1 MAQLG
6 FGLNINETAQESGFD
21 QFSQGLG
28 DTLKAVAADNWNFNP
43 VSSILLYQDILQ
55 ERRNAIKQDDVFIDR
70 QELNTKYKNLGLFF
84 EQDEPQSVVD
94 IIVQEKKDELRRNSI
109 IDRGSK
115 GALPFAAKFLTGLG
129 VSVLDPIN
137 IGVSFIPVFGQARFA
152 ALAARQGFTKARA
165 VRGTVEGAVG
175 ATLVEPIV
183 YGVAQSVQ
191 ADYDLMDSFL
201 NITFGTLIGG
211 GLHVGAGKLRD
222 MNTARKFRIRQE
234 KIKKGREM
242 LDIKTDEP
250 DPELNLYKEY
260 YPENSKIMMQLE
272 KSDPETRRL
281 ILAKSIGDVV
291 GEKPVDVT
299 PIAQKDSAL
308 KNVVENSPDAEV
320 GVKPKESNLENIE
333 LNTTKRNQKN
343 VKNETRDSEI
353 DDLQSQLDALK
364 AKQKDTKIKFKDD
377 TELKSTTDEL
387 DELNTR
393 SNDLDEIV
401 KDAINCVNGR

>member
-6 FGLNINETAQESGFD
+6 FGLNINETAQETGYD
-21 QFSQGLG
+21 QFSVGLG

-55 ERRNAIKQDDVFIDR
+55 ERRNAIKQDNVFIDR

-129 VSVLDPIN
+129 VSILDPIN

-201 NITFGTLIGG
+201 NVTFGTLIGG

-222 MNTARKFRIRQE
+222 INTARKFRIRQE

-281 ILAKSIGDVV
+281 ILAKSVGDLLS
-291 GEKPVDVT
+291 EKPVDVT
-299 PIAQKDSAL
+299 PIAQKDAAL

-320 GVKPKESNLENIE
+320 SVKPKESNLENIE

-364 AKQKDTKIKFKDD
+364 TRQQDSKIKFKDD

>member
-28 DTLKAVAADNWNFNP
+28 STLKAVAADNWNFNP
-43 VSSILLYQDILQ
+43 ISSILLYQDILQ
-55 ERRNAIKQDDVFIDR
+55 ERRNAIKQDSVFIDR

-165 VRGTVEGAVG
+165 LRGAAEGAFG

-191 ADYDLMDSFL
+191 ADYDIVDSFL
-201 NITFGTLIGG
+201 NVTFGTLIGG

-299 PIAQKDSAL
+299 PIAQKDAAL

-364 AKQKDTKIKFKDD
+364 TRQQDSKIKFEDD
-377 TELKSTTDEL
+377 TELKSTTDDL

>member
-129 VSVLDPIN
+129 VSILDPIN
-137 IGVSFIPVFGQARFA
+137 IGVSFIPVFGQARFVG
-152 ALAARQGFTKARA
+152 LVARQGFTKARA

-175 ATLVEPIV
+175 ASLVEPIV

-201 NITFGTLIGG
+201 NVTFGTLIGG

-281 ILAKSIGDVV
+281 ILAKSVGDLLS
-291 GEKPVDVT
+291 EKPVDVT
-299 PIAQKDSAL
+299 PIAQKDAAL

-320 GVKPKESNLENIE
+320 SVKPKESNLENIE

-343 VKNETRDSEI
+343 VKNETRDAEI

>member
-28 DTLKAVAADNWNFNP
+28 STLKAVAADNWNFNP
-43 VSSILLYQDILQ
+43 ISSILLYQDILQ

-272 KSDPETRRL
+272 KSDPTTRKL
-281 ILAKSIGDVV
+281 ILAKSVGDVV
-291 GEKPVDVT
+291 GEKPFDVT
-299 PIAQKDSAL
+299 PIAQKDAAL

-364 AKQKDTKIKFKDD
+364 TRQQDSKIKFEDD
-377 TELKSTTDEL
+377 TELKSTTDDL

>member
-6 FGLNINETAQESGFD
+6 FGLNINETAAKTGYD
-21 QFSQGLG
+21 QYSVRLG
-28 DTLKAVAADNWNFNP
+28 ETLGAVAADNWNFNP

-364 AKQKDTKIKFKDD
+364 TRQKDSKIKFEDD
-377 TELKSTTDEL
+377 TELKSTTDDL

>member
-1 MAQLG
+1 
-6 FGLNINETAQESGFD
+6 
-21 QFSQGLG
+21 
-28 DTLKAVAADNWNFNP
+28 
-43 VSSILLYQDILQ
+43 
-55 ERRNAIKQDDVFIDR
+55 
-70 QELNTKYKNLGLFF
+70 
-84 EQDEPQSVVD
+84 
-94 IIVQEKKDELRRNSI
+94 
-109 IDRGSK
+109 
-115 GALPFAAKFLTGLG
+115 
-129 VSVLDPIN
+129 
-137 IGVSFIPVFGQARFA
+137 
-152 ALAARQGFTKARA
+152 
-165 VRGTVEGAVG
+165 
-175 ATLVEPIV
+175 
-183 YGVAQSVQ
+183 
-191 ADYDLMDSFL
+191 
-201 NITFGTLIGG
+201 
-211 GLHVGAGKLRD
+211 

-299 PIAQKDSAL
+299 PIAQKDAAL

-364 AKQKDTKIKFKDD
+364 TRQQDSKIKFKDD

-387 DELNTR
+387 NELNTR

>member
-28 DTLKAVAADNWNFNP
+28 STLKAVAADNWNFNP
-43 VSSILLYQDILQ
+43 ISSILLYQDILQ

-165 VRGTVEGAVG
+165 LRGAAEGAFG

-191 ADYDLMDSFL
+191 ADYDIVDSFL
-201 NITFGTLIGG
+201 NVTFGTLIGG

-299 PIAQKDSAL
+299 PIAQKDAAL

-364 AKQKDTKIKFKDD
+364 TRQQDSKIKFEDD
-377 TELKSTTDEL
+377 TELKSTTDDL

>member
-43 VSSILLYQDILQ
+43 ISSILLYQDILQ

-94 IIVQEKKDELRRNSI
+94 IIVQEKKDERRRQSI

-129 VSVLDPIN
+129 VSILDPIN

-175 ATLVEPIV
+175 AGLVEPIV
-183 YGVAQSVQ
+183 YNVAQSVQ

-201 NITFGTLIGG
+201 NVTFGTLIGG

-281 ILAKSIGDVV
+281 ILAKSVGDLLS
-291 GEKPVDVT
+291 EKPVDVT
-299 PIAQKDSAL
+299 PIAQKDAAL

-320 GVKPKESNLENIE
+320 SVKPKESNLENIE

-343 VKNETRDSEI
+343 VKNETRDAEI

>member
-222 MNTARKFRIRQE
+222 INTARKFRIRQE

-364 AKQKDTKIKFKDD
+364 TRQQDSKIKFEDD
-377 TELKSTTDEL
+377 TELKSTTDDL